1 VSRGLATHRLRA
13 FESEFEQIMGA
24 LRRGEAPALVAL
36 CLFAALASAA
46 HAADALKSYN
56 VVLNE
61 TSVSGIS
68 SGAFMAVQFG
78 VANSAVIAGVGA
90 TAGGPYFCAGDDAA
104 GKFDLSS
111 VLARCMQGDPLYP
124 KQPINKQQMTRM
136 FKQTNAWAKSGKI
149 DATANLARQKIWLF
163 HGYND
168 GVVKAAVAYAL
179 YAFYAHYVNP
189 GQIFYKNNL
198 KAGHAQL
205 SGACSA
211 TSTVCNACDKTGGDF
226 INLCQDDPGSALYD
240 AEGILLQHIYGTLN
254 PKNTTGLTRRV
265 VEFSQTEFTLDAQ
278 GTSNN
283 LHISM
288 ADTGYVYVPADC
300 EAMQP
305 CRVHIAFHGC
315 QQSAEKIKNAFYQFA
330 GYNEWA
336 DANHLIVLYPQTIA
350 SYPILPSLPSN
361 PQGCWDWWGYNDFF
375 DSRGKYATKQGLQIA
390 AVRRMLDRLAGN
402 AVSALPSTATGTFGP
417 PADLAVGDVTHRQAL
432 LRWRAVKDAASYNL
446 YRAKKAGGPYAQ
458 KANSA
463 PIANTTFVDSVLT
476 PKTGYFYV
484 VKAVD
489 QTGSESAA
497 SSEASIVTAASPPPC
512 DPYFSLMLGP
522 VTKNNQRTTHTCQ

>member
-1 VSRGLATHRLRA
+1 MKALYRA
-13 FESEFEQIMGA
+13 A
-24 LRRGEAPALVAL
+24 APALAI
-36 CLFAALASAA
+36 LFLSV
-46 HAADALKSYN
+46 LK
-56 VVLNE
+56 E

-78 VANSAVIAGVGA
+78 MANSAVIAGVGA

-111 VLARCMQGDPLYP
+111 VLARCMQGDPLYQ
-124 KQPINKQQMTRM
+124 KQPINQQQMARM
-136 FKQTNAWAKSGKI
+136 FKQTNAWAKAGKI
-149 DATANLARQKIWLF
+149 DATTNLARQRIWIF

-168 GVVKAAVAYAL
+168 GVVKAAVADAL

-189 GQIFYKNNL
+189 GQIFYKDNL

-205 SGACSA
+205 SAACPTTKS
-211 TSTVCNACDKTGGDF
+211 VCNPCDKTGGDF
-226 INLCQDDPGSALYD
+226 INVCQDDPGSALYD
-240 AEGILLQHIYGTLN
+240 AEGSLLQHIYGTLN
-254 PKNTTGLTRRV
+254 PKNTTGLTGRI
-265 VEFSQTEFTLDAQ
+265 VEFSQSEFALD
-278 GTSNN
+278 GLGNPNN

-288 ADTGYVYVPADC
+288 ADTGYAYLPADC

-315 QQSAEKIKNAFYQFA
+315 QQSAEKIGSVFYQFA

-350 SYPILPSLPSN
+350 SYPILPSLPAN

-375 DSRGKYATKQGLQIA
+375 DSQGKYATKQGLQIA
-390 AVRRMLDRLAGN
+390 AVRRILDRLAG
-402 AVSALPSTATGTFGP
+402 SATIAPPSVAAGASGP
-417 PADLAVGDVTHRQAL
+417 PADLAVGDATHRQVL
-432 LRWRAVKDAASYNL
+432 LRWRAVKDAATYNV
-446 YRAKKAGGPYAQ
+446 YRANKSGGPYAR
-458 KANSA
+458 KANTA
-463 PIANTTFVDSVLT
+463 PIAGTTFVDSALT

-489 QTGSESAA
+489 QTGTEGAA
-497 SSEASIVTAASPPPC
+497 SSEAGIVTAAKPPPC

-522 VTKNNQRTTHTCQ
+522 VTKSNQRTMQTCP